1 MNKKCQIANDKWN
14 CRSGFAIRHSSFVIL
29 VCLLLSVCFN
39 AAAQTNSLIWNAAAN
54 RVDADVRDETLIPL
68 LQQISRDSGV
78 YLEPGTTRTVS
89 AKFRNLPSTDAL
101 HRLLDGLNFSLSPQT
116 NAPAQL
122 YVFSTKIQNATQ
134 LIQAEAPAH
143 KHVSDQLMVRV
154 KPGTDID
161 ALAKSVGAKIVG
173 RMDGMG
179 IYLLQFASAADAD
192 AALAKLRADS
202 DVLDVDYNYYFD
214 PEPSALPLT
223 AASLPQGPVALKL
236 NPQTPGDPCNVVIGL
251 IDTPINSLG
260 ASLDPFLLK
269 AISVAGDSTGGAPGE
284 NSVPTHATG
293 MAETILRAISQSG
306 GGSTS
311 ARILPV
317 DVYGDSEMATSWNVA
332 LGIQA
337 AVDNGANVLN
347 LSLGSSG
354 NSSVL
359 DSVIQQAIAAGIPI
373 FAAAGNTPVNTPTYP
388 AAISGV
394 NAVTALQQKG
404 QIASYANYGSF
415 VDMALPG
422 ANIVYL
428 GSQAYLVEGTSV
440 STAYAT
446 GIAAGTKTSN
456 CNTWPQIQSAMQ
468 QQFAV
473 PQK

>member
-1 MNKKCQIANDKWN
+1 MINDEWH
-14 CRSGFAIRHSSFVIL
+14 CHDRFAVRYSSFVIL
-29 VCLLLSVCFN
+29 FCLLLSFGFN
-39 AAAQTNSLIWNAAAN
+39 ADAETNSLIWNAASD
-54 RVDADVRDETLIPL
+54 RVDANMRDETLIPL
-68 LQQISRDSGV
+68 LQQIARKSGWQV
-78 YLEPGTTRTVS
+78 YVEPGTTRTIS
-89 AKFRNLPSTDAL
+89 AKFKNLSSTDAL
-101 HRLLDGLNFSLSPQT
+101 HRLLDGLNFTLSPQT

-134 LIQAEAPAH
+134 LIGAGAIIR
-143 KHVSDQLMVRV
+143 KHVSNQLMVRV

-161 ALAKSVGAKIVG
+161 ALAKSLGAKIVG

-179 IYLLQFASAADAD
+179 IYLLQFDNAD
-192 AALAKLRADS
+192 AAAAALEKLRADS

-214 PEPSALPLT
+214 PEPSVMPVT
-223 AASLPQGPVALKL
+223 ATSLPQSPVSLKL

-251 IDTPINSLG
+251 IDTPMNSLG
-260 ASLDPFLLK
+260 ASLDQFLLK
-269 AISVAGDSTGGAPGE
+269 AISVAGGSGSATE
-284 NSVPTHATG
+284 NFPTHASG
-293 MAETILRAISQSG
+293 MAETILRAIGQSG

-332 LGIQA
+332 LGIQT
-337 AVDNGANVLN
+337 AVNNGANVLN

-354 NSSVL
+354 DSSVL

-394 NAVTALQQKG
+394 NAVTALQQQG

-422 ANIVYL
+422 ASIIYL
-428 GSQAYLVEGTSV
+428 GNQAYLVEGTSV

-446 GIAAGTKTSN
+446 GVAAGTKTSN
-456 CNTWPQIQSAMQ
+456 CNSWSQIQSAMQ
-468 QQFAV
+468 QQFTV